1 MAPGLEPVK
10 PRVKIASAKT
20 RDGTELELYEHDGA
34 HEISIGGASLMGTRQ
49 HHSEEVLAEVACE
62 GAGAGARVLIGGL
75 GIGYTLRK
83 TLDLL
88 PEDGR
93 AVVAEVLPEIVEW
106 NRGPLAEHAK
116 RPLDDPRAELV
127 VRDVIDV
134 IEKAKAEFAAIMLD
148 VDNGA
153 TPMVMTRNARL
164 YSPAGLKK
172 IKAALAPGGTLAI
185 WSASDD
191 PKLMDKLRKAGFEVS
206 SHEAH
211 ARPRRKGARHC
222 IIKGVR

>member
-1 MAPGLEPVK
+1 MK
-10 PRVKIASAKT
+10 PRVKIASAET
-20 RDGTELELYEHDGA
+20 RDGVVLELFEHDGA
-34 HEISIGGASLMGTRQ
+34 HEISIGGAALMGTRQ
-49 HHSEEVLAEVACE
+49 HHSEEVLADVAC
-62 GAGAGARVLIGGL
+62 ADLAAGARVLIGGL
-75 GIGYTLRK
+75 GIGYTLRRS
-83 TLDLL
+83 LDLL

-93 AVVAEVLPEIVEW
+93 AVVAEVLTEIVEW
-106 NRGPLAEHAK
+106 NRGPLAQHAG
-116 RPLDDPRAELV
+116 RPLEDPRTELSIG
-127 VRDVIDV
+127 DVARV
-134 IEKAKAEFAAIMLD
+134 IEGAESEFAAIMLD

-153 TPMVMTRNARL
+153 MPMVMTRNSRL

-172 IKAALAPGGTLAI
+172 IRRALAPRGVLAI

-191 PKLMDKLRKAGFEVS
+191 PKLMDKLRAAGFETT